1 MIARLICLVIVL
13 SAASL
18 RAQQSDFGQP
28 PGRLI
33 DIGGRKLHLHCTGTG
48 APTVVLEAG
57 ASAFAIDWWLVQPD
71 VARTNR
77 VCSYDRAGA
86 GWSDSR
92 PDTETPARIVADL
105 HALLQKSGERPPF
118 VMVGA
123 SWGGAYVR
131 LYLMD
136 YPADVVALVLVDP
149 TSEDGLFTM
158 YQQKGVTIASL
169 TAGQLRSTLPSS
181 GSIPIPK
188 RPVQRGAPF
197 DRLPADLYQLRLTF
211 DQRLI
216 DAIPSQV
223 PIDII
228 AEVSEGQRAALA
240 RLAASRASGSP
251 AGDRPLVVLTRDGGN
266 MPAHAALAK
275 MSTNSR
281 HTMVPGSVHEIHL
294 SVPSAVVQA
303 IQDVVAALRPG
314 GRLGPR

>member
-1 MIARLICLVIVL
+1 MIARLICLVVVL
-13 SAASL
+13 NAAGL
-18 RAQQSDFGQP
+18 RAQQADIGQP
-28 PGRLI
+28 PGRLV
-33 DIGGRKLHLHCTGTG
+33 DVGGRKLHLHCMGTG
-48 APTVVLEAG
+48 APTVILEAG
-57 ASAFAIDWWLVQPD
+57 ASAFAIDWSLVQPD

-92 PDTETPARIVADL
+92 PDVETPARIVADL
-105 HALLQKSGERPPF
+105 HALLQKSGETPPF

-131 LYLMD
+131 LYQMD
-136 YPADVVALVLVDP
+136 YPADVGALVLVDP

-169 TAGQLRSTLPSS
+169 TAEQLRSTLPPS

-188 RPVQRGAPF
+188 RPVQTGAPF
-197 DRLPADLYQLRLTF
+197 DRLPADLYQLRLKF

-216 DAIPSQV
+216 DAIPPQV

-228 AEVSEGQRAALA
+228 AEFSEGQRAALA

-294 SVPSAVVQA
+294 SVASSVVQA
-303 IQDVVAALRPG
+303 VQDVVAATRPG
-314 GRLGPR
+314 GRLAPQ